1 MANHPAA
8 EVHLVMDY
16 RGGEWESLDGGRRCL
31 YRGTV
36 RLTQLSLVDPGQL
49 PRVVEAQVEWEQ
61 PTPTMYMPP
70 IVVVVEEEVPVEAP
84 MTASEEE
91 SVNGPAGT
99 SSLRSSTGGGG
110 PSHGWRGWYDFRSLP
125 GRTVVADPPESAG
138 FVGGSS
144 TAFSTVMAGTGRV
157 AELSSSKTGDTI
169 SSSVSSRSSSGPSEG
184 GIHGWWKAGE
194 VSTSLSSH

>member
-1 MANHPAA
+1 MADHPAA
-8 EVHLVMDY
+8 EVRLVMDC
-16 RGGEWESLDGGRRCL
+16 RGGDWESLDGGRRCL

-36 RLTQLSLVDPGQL
+36 RLTQLSLVYPRQL

-61 PTPTMYMPP
+61 PTPTMFMPL
-70 IVVVVEEEVPVEAP
+70 VVVVEEEVPVEVP

-99 SSLRSSTGGGG
+99 SSSKSFTDGSG
-110 PSHGWRGWYDFRSLP
+110 PSHGWRGWYDFCFLP
-125 GRTVVADPPESAG
+125 GRTVVADPLESAG

-144 TAFSTVMAGTGRV
+144 TAFSAVMAGVGR
-157 AELSSSKTGDTI
+157 AREPSSSETGDTV